1 MSRAPRGRPRDARR
15 TPSTTRGQASQST
28 SFPPTLQVAL
38 FDGTN
43 RRSVNAAA
51 IATLNPRVLRPYHRI
66 RGGVN
71 LTKVEMQTYAIP
83 LDRFSTGTGAVNLSG
98 LRAVEVTFDAS
109 TGQEIHM
116 DTLAFVKI

>member
-1 MSRAPRGRPRDARR
+1 
-15 TPSTTRGQASQST
+15 
-28 SFPPTLQVAL
+28 
-38 FDGTN
+38 
-43 RRSVNAAA
+43 
-51 IATLNPRVLRPYHRI
+51 
-66 RGGVN
+66 
-71 LTKVEMQTYAIP
+71 MQTYAIP